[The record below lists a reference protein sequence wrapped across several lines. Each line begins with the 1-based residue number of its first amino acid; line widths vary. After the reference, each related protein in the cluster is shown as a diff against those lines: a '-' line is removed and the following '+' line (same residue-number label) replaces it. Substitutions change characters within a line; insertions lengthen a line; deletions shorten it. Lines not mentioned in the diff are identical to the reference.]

1 MNAEQTVLLRMAAE
15 KLGAARVLIEA
26 GYYGSAVSEAYYVMF
41 DAAKAILIGKNILRH
56 KHGAVIAAFGEHFAK
71 PGLVRFELHQWIIA
85 AEKDRL
91 IADYSVE
98 DDLDISIARRHLERA
113 ETFLERISSL
123 LEND

>member
-1 MNAEQTVLLRMAAE
+1 MNAEQTVLLRKAAE

-71 PGLVRFELHQWIIA
+71 TGLVPYELHQWIIA
-85 AEKDRL
+85 AE
-91 IADYSVE
+91 
-98 DDLDISIARRHLERA
+98 
-113 ETFLERISSL
+113 
-123 LEND
+123 

>member
-1 MNAEQTVLLRMAAE
+1 
-15 KLGAARVLIEA
+15 
-26 GYYGSAVSEAYYVMF
+26 MF

-56 KHGAVIAAFGEHFAK
+56 KHGAVIAAFGKHFAK